1 MVNEQILWATIIKYL
16 QLSLVADQRKNRTGF
31 DNVRRAVMF
40 YVAAKKLSEEQTR
53 RTTEHKDKQQEAAV
67 RPWQVLSQT
76 VLMLKGCTN
85 LLL

>member
-1 MVNEQILWATIIKYL
+1 
-16 QLSLVADQRKNRTGF
+16 
-31 DNVRRAVMF
+31 MF